1 MTAMK
6 FNPTWTDQVLFQIS
20 AVTVESLTVYK
31 DSVCKTCDAMDANIK
46 VICFFFYKYLLFYF
60 YLFYFPESECLHF
73 SFLLSVCLSNLQS
86 LFAFDVAILALF
98 NEKDEAL

>member
-46 VICFFFYKYLLFYF
+46 VICFFFYKYLTYIMMLNG
-60 YLFYFPESECLHF
+60 C
-73 SFLLSVCLSNLQS
+73 FLPVYVSADGQM
-86 LFAFDVAILALF
+86 
-98 NEKDEAL
+98 